1 MLANIAIAITF
12 LTLNDFM
19 IFPSLTFLWFIFI
32 LFIDFVMYL
41 VLRKIDS
48 IAQNSVHQ
56 LPRKTII
63 YPRIIIANR

>member
-19 IFPSLTFLWFIFI
+19 IFPFFTFLWFIFI

-41 VLRKIDS
+41 VLVKIDS
-48 IAQNSVHQ
+48 IAQNSVTQ
-56 LPRKTII
+56 FINCRVKP
-63 YPRIIIANR
+63 